1 MKVKGCLSNTN
12 KPLNS
17 DHIQNKKR
25 KSLYLSIC
33 NWLSRWRSNW
43 WIIRMLED
51 SIVYFR
57 FLLGLLNLPLEIISK
72 DVYNY
77 GHYHTLTITWL
88 TARAQDT

>member
-1 MKVKGCLSNTN
+1 
-12 KPLNS
+12 
-17 DHIQNKKR
+17 
-25 KSLYLSIC
+25 
-33 NWLSRWRSNW
+33 
-43 WIIRMLED
+43 MLED

-88 TARAQDT
+88 IGEVQDTPSVLAIYSLPAEVSSCVRMNE